1 MLANLILLPSLLL
14 TMEHSIS
21 KRTFRAEPLLQI
33 YNEEEDIDEDK
44 LEIEHEDK
52 EKQD

>member
-1 MLANLILLPSLLL
+1 
-14 TMEHSIS
+14 MEHRIS
-21 KRTFRAEPLLQI
+21 KRTFRAEPHLQI